1 MSTAGAVAARAHR
14 VQQAAER
21 GAVRALFA
29 LPERAKR
36 LLAGAPVVIDG
47 QTLDVST
54 QLLLR
59 VQRLSRK
66 PGAETFPI
74 PQGRVVLAEQSELL
88 GEAFAMGAI
97 SDTEAGGVPV
107 RVYVPRELLDAA
119 ARPTLVFIHGGGFIY
134 GDRHSTHDS
143 VCRFLADRAGVQV
156 ISVDYRL
163 APEAPF
169 PAAFEDSLA
178 VYRAVLGDPEQWRV
192 DADRMAVGGDSAGGN
207 LSAALALAAAREGLP
222 LAFQLL
228 IYPVTD
234 SFGESASRQLFGR
247 GFFLT
252 HEFMDLAIDAYVP
265 DHALRPDPRV
275 HLLGAEIPD
284 GVAPALVV
292 TAGFDPLRDEGEAY
306 ARRLVEAGVDVE
318 LRRETGL
325 IHGFLNWLGAP
336 CAARD
341 AVGVMAEQLS
351 AALKR

>member
-1 MSTAGAVAARAHR
+1 MSTAASVAVRARSAHR
-14 VQQAAER
+14 TVER
-21 GAVRALFA
+21 SAVRALLA
-29 LPERAKR
+29 LPDRAKR
-36 LLAGAPVVIDG
+36 VLAGAPVVVDG

-54 QLLLR
+54 QLVLR
-59 VQRLSRK
+59 VQRVARK
-66 PGAETFPI
+66 RGAETFAI
-74 PQGRVVLAEQSELL
+74 PQGREVLAEQSALL

-107 RVYVPRELLDAA
+107 RVYVPRALIDTDQ
-119 ARPTLVFIHGGGFIY
+119 RPTLIFIHGGGFIY
-134 GDRHSTHDS
+134 GAEHSTHDS
-143 VCRFLADRAGVQV
+143 VCRFLAERAGVQV

-169 PAAFEDSLA
+169 PAALDDSLA
-178 VYRAVLGDPEQWRV
+178 AYRAVVGDPEQWRV
-192 DADRMAVGGDSAGGN
+192 DADRVAVGGDSAGGN
-207 LSAALALAAAREGLP
+207 LSAALALEVAREGLP

-234 SFGESASRQLFGR
+234 SFGKSASRKLFGQ

-252 HEFMDLAIDAYVP
+252 DEFMDLAIDAYVP

-275 HLLGAEIPD
+275 HLLDAEIPP

-306 ARRLVEAGVDVE
+306 ARRLIDGGVDVE

-325 IHGFLNWLGAP
+325 IHGFLNWVGAR

-341 AVGVMAEQLS
+341 AVSVMAEQLA